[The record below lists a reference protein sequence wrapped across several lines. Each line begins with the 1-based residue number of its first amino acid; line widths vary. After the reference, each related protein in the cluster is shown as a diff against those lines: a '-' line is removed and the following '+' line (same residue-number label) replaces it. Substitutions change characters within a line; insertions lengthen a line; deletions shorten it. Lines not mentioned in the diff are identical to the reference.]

1 MYMSNQLV
9 LSNLR
14 LNSQHTGGQP
24 RSEGRGEYQQYQL
37 QTNLD
42 TLAKDVRVSRMKKL
56 TLLCAVLLASS
67 AWAATL
73 KILTLDEMTQASSA
87 VVQGRILASRSDWLD
102 GKGSLIVT
110 YYTVQ
115 ADSYLKGNLGRTF
128 QLTEPG
134 GTVGMISGSVPG
146 APSFQVGE
154 QVLLFIETGGS
165 RNIHQAIGFE
175 QGVFRVQRDARNGA
189 LTVNHS
195 QPLIKGGQVVSSDE
209 NPSLVSASRTSRDLN
224 QFLSQVGDSARR
236 VATLKKGVQQ

>member
-1 MYMSNQLV
+1 MSNRLV
-9 LSNLR
+9 LSDLR
-14 LNSQHTGGQP
+14 SDSQRTDGHP
-24 RSEGRGEYQQYQL
+24 RIAGCGEYQGYQF
-37 QTNLD
+37 QTSLD
-42 TLAKDVRVSRMKKL
+42 SLMKDGRVSRMKKL
-56 TLLCAVLLASS
+56 TLLFAVLLAST

-87 VVQGRILASRSDWLD
+87 VVQGRIVSSRSDWLD

-134 GTVGMISGSVPG
+134 GNVGIINGSVPG

-154 QVLLFIETGGS
+154 QVVLFIETGGT
-165 RNIHQAIGFE
+165 RNLHQAIGFE
-175 QGVFRVQRDARNGA
+175 QGVFRVQRDARSGA

-195 QPLIKGGQVVSSDE
+195 QPLVKGGQVVAADE
-209 NPSLVSASRTSRDLN
+209 NPSLASGARSSRDLN
-224 QFLSQVGDSARR
+224 QFLSQVGDSVRR
-236 VATLKKGVQQ
+236 VATLKKGVQ